1 MQSKTFFTAIAAA
14 VFFVTMPAVQAD
26 AKMIIARSSD
36 HFLPVSSLPALAITI
51 SRGAESVYLKL
62 AMSAD
67 GQIVLL
73 EDTSIAE
80 TTNGA
85 EVFPEKIREDGSYH
99 VMDFTLAE
107 LRQLSLFHDAPADLS
122 PAPQVSISTLGEA
135 LDLVR
140 VMQYRLG
147 RKIEIIGEIKK
158 SWQYQHEN
166 RDISR
171 AVIDICRHYGYTT
184 ADSGFTVAS
193 YDPEELQRIHE
204 DLFEQAKIDLKI
216 LQLTEEKSGTET
228 RRFERGR
235 WLPYDY
241 DWLYTKFGLKAASAY
256 ADMILLMPD
265 FLVDKSGD
273 LLNQQYIEDAHI
285 LGMTVLIQSLDHYAE
300 SLPGFSTTFE
310 SLVELYLFTAGAD
323 GLVTTK
329 DALIR
334 EMLESRSPENGSGGK
349 NKTTIELLL
358 ENLKN
363 QQQVN

>member
-1 MQSKTFFTAIAAA
+1 MRSKTFFRAIAAA
-14 VFFVTMPAVQAD
+14 IILVTIPLSQGW
-26 AKMIIARSSD
+26 AKMIIARSSS
-36 HFLPVSSLPALAITI
+36 HFLPGSSLPALAITI
-51 SRGAESVYLKL
+51 SQGAESVYLKL

-67 GQIVLL
+67 NQVILL
-73 EDTSIAE
+73 EDTSIKDI
-80 TTNGA
+80 TNAA
-85 EVFPEKIREDGSYH
+85 EVFPEKIREDGSYQ
-99 VMDFTLAE
+99 VMDFTLDE
-107 LRQLSLFHDAPADLS
+107 LRQLSLFHNVPADLS
-122 PAPQVSISTLGEA
+122 PPPQVTISTLGEA

-140 VMQYRLG
+140 AMQYSLG

-158 SWQYQHEN
+158 SWQYLHEN

-171 AVIDICRHYGYTT
+171 AVIDICRRYGYTT
-184 ADSGFTVAS
+184 SDSGFIIAS

-204 DLFEQAKIDLKI
+204 ELFNQAEIDLKI

-256 ADMILLMPD
+256 ADMISLMPD
-265 FLVDKSGD
+265 FLVSKSGD

-285 LGMTVLIQSLDHYAE
+285 LSMTVIIQPIDQYAD
-300 SLPGFSTTFE
+300 SLPGFSTSFE

-323 GLVTTK
+323 GTVTEK

-334 EMLESRSPENGSGGK
+334 EILENRAPENGSREK

-363 QQQVN
+363 QQQYN

>member
-1 MQSKTFFTAIAAA
+1 MRSNTFFRTIAAA
-14 VFFVTMPAVQAD
+14 VIFAVIPVGQGW
-26 AKMIIARSSD
+26 AKMIIARSSN
-36 HFLPVSSLPALAITI
+36 HFLPGSSLPALAITI
-51 SRGAESVYLKL
+51 SQGAESVYLKL

-67 GQIVLL
+67 DQVILL
-73 EDTSIAE
+73 EDTSIKD
-80 TTNGA
+80 TTNVA
-85 EVFPEKIREDGSYH
+85 EVFPEKIREDGSYQ
-99 VMDFTLAE
+99 VMDFTLDE
-107 LRQLSLFHDAPADLS
+107 LQQLSLFHHAPADLS
-122 PAPQVSISTLGEA
+122 PAPQVAISTLGEA

-140 VMQYRLG
+140 TMQHSLG
-147 RKIEIIGEIKK
+147 RKIKIIGEIKK
-158 SWQYQHEN
+158 GWQYQHEN

-171 AVIDICRHYGYTT
+171 AVIDICRQYGYTT
-184 ADSGFTVAS
+184 SDSGFIIAS

-204 DLFEQAKIDLKI
+204 ELFEQAEIDLKI
-216 LQLTEEKSGTET
+216 LQLTEKKSGTET

-256 ADMILLMPD
+256 ADMISLLPD
-265 FLVDKSGD
+265 FLVSESGD

-285 LGMTVLIQSLDHYAE
+285 LSMTVIIQSIDQYAD
-300 SLPGFSTTFE
+300 SLPDFATSFE
-310 SLVELYLFTAGAD
+310 SLAGLYLFTAGAD

-334 EMLESRSPENGSGGK
+334 KSLENPPAENGSPEK

-363 QQQVN
+363 QQPNN

>member
-1 MQSKTFFTAIAAA
+1 MRSNTFAAAIAAA
-14 VFFVTMPAVQAD
+14 AIFVMMPAVQGW
-26 AKMIIARSSD
+26 AKMIIARSSN
-36 HFLPVSSLPALAITI
+36 HILPGSSLPALAITI
-51 SRGAESVYLKL
+51 SRGAESVYLTL

-67 GQIVLL
+67 DQVVLL
-73 EDTSIAE
+73 EDTSIKDI
-80 TTNGA
+80 TNAA
-85 EVFPEKIREDGSYH
+85 EVFPEKIREDGSYQ

-107 LRQLSLFHDAPADLS
+107 LRRLSLFHPAPAELS
-122 PAPQVSISTLGEA
+122 PAPQVTISTFVEA

-140 VMQYRLG
+140 AMQYRLG

-171 AVIDICRHYGYTT
+171 AVLDICRQYGYTT

-193 YDPEELQRIHE
+193 FDPEELQRIHE
-204 DLFEQAKIDLKI
+204 DLFEQEKIDLKI
-216 LQLTEEKSGTET
+216 LQLTEERSGTET

-265 FLVDKSGD
+265 FLVGQSGD

-285 LGMTVLIQSLDHYAE
+285 LGMTVLIQSLDQYAE
-300 SLPGFSTTFE
+300 SLPAFSTTFE

-323 GLVTTK
+323 GLVTSR

-334 EMLESRSPENGSGGK
+334 EMLERRSPDMSSGGK
-349 NKTTIELLL
+349 NKNTIELLL

-363 QQQVN
+363 QQQNN